1 MKAGI
6 FVCGE
11 GLGHTTR
18 CLALGERL
26 ISRGHEIIFCGY
38 GYSKKHL
45 EDSGFPVR
53 SIPSELRIIG
63 DEGSVSMRRSIF
75 RTIREIDPLA
85 FPRLINIIRREKLDV
100 VVSDSYLMAAISAR
114 IIKKPVVLIL
124 NQTNMYNLFKNQG
137 ADVELVGKAVHGF
150 SKKVFKHVDKILV
163 PDFPPPYAICEKN
176 IDFET
181 DLIDKV
187 EFTGPMV
194 RKKPEDV
201 KARHFDKP
209 HILSMVGGFGYREK
223 IFHNVI
229 SAAKSMTDYDF
240 TLASGPSVN
249 LDHMK
254 SKLPENIRIVKHINE
269 VFPYLKASQA
279 VIAPGGH
286 STIMECASFGKPI
299 LSFPDMFHAE
309 QENNAKKAEELGI
322 GWCLS
327 YFNPPFMIEEF
338 IRESKSFEKNC
349 TKLMEYARKMDGP
362 GRAAEILEEMA

>member
-26 ISRGHEIIFCGY
+26 ISQGHKIFFCAY

-45 EDSGFPVR
+45 EESGFSVH
-53 SIPSELRIIG
+53 SIPFELQIIG

-75 RTIREIDPLA
+75 RTVRKHDPFG
-85 FPRLINIIRREKLDV
+85 FPKLMNIIRGEKPDV
-100 VVSDSYLMAAISAR
+100 VVSDSYLMGAISAK
-114 IIKKPVVLIL
+114 IAKKPLVMIL
-124 NQTNMYNLFKNQG
+124 NQTNMYNLFKGRG
-137 ADVELVGKAVHGF
+137 ADVETVGKAVHAF
-150 SKKVFKHVDKILV
+150 SKKVFRMADRIIV
-163 PDFPPPYAICEKN
+163 PDFPPPYAVCEKN

-181 DLIDKV
+181 ELIDKV
-187 EFTGPMV
+187 EFIGPMV

-201 KARHFDKP
+201 KALHFDRP

-229 SAAKSMTDYDF
+229 EAAKSMSDYDF

-249 LDHMK
+249 LDHVK
-254 SKLPENIRIVKHINE
+254 SILPKNIQIVKHIND
-269 VFPYLKASQA
+269 VFPYLKGSEA

-299 LSFPDMFHAE
+299 LCFPDMFHTE

-322 GWCLS
+322 GRCLS

-338 IRESKSFEKNC
+338 IRESKTFEKNC
-349 TKLMEYARKMDGP
+349 AKLMEYARKMDGA
-362 GRAAEILEEMA
+362 GRASDIVEDMA

>member
-1 MKAGI
+1 
-6 FVCGE
+6 
-11 GLGHTTR
+11 
-18 CLALGERL
+18 
-26 ISRGHEIIFCGY
+26 
-38 GYSKKHL
+38 
-45 EDSGFPVR
+45 
-53 SIPSELRIIG
+53 
-63 DEGSVSMRRSIF
+63 MRRSIL
-75 RTIREIDPLA
+75 RTIGEIDPLG
-85 FPRLINIIRREKLDV
+85 FPKLMNVIRREKLDV

-114 IIKKPVVLIL
+114 IVKKPAILIV
-124 NQTNMYNLFKNQG
+124 NQTNMYNLFRNRG

-150 SKKVFKHVDKILV
+150 SKEVFRHVDRLLI
-163 PDFPPPYAICEKN
+163 PDFPPPYAVCEKN
-176 IDFET
+176 IDVESE
-181 DLIDKV
+181 LIDKV
-187 EFTGPMV
+187 EFIGPMV
-194 RKKPEDV
+194 RKKPEEV
-201 KARHFDKP
+201 TALHFDKP

-229 SAAKSMTDYDF
+229 SAAKSMSDYDF

-249 LDHMK
+249 LDHVK
-254 SKLPENIRIVKHINE
+254 NGLPGNINIVKHIND

-322 GWCLS
+322 GRCLS

-349 TKLMEYARKMDGP
+349 AKLMEYARKMDGP
-362 GRAAEILEEMA
+362 GRAVEILEEMA